1 MASSGLDE
9 KLVEWLGS
17 VFRYWTAL
25 RGLIGFEVVGF
36 DRARTVGVVTGW
48 LDAAYH
54 LQILR
59 AIRRGAREQEL
70 NLVTFVTS
78 VPDDVGATNVAQLI
92 DPEVLGGLIFF
103 TSGRDSMR
111 NLDHEAFARG
121 LGDVPMCG
129 VAMDLPGASRVVI
142 DNESG
147 VKELVRHLI
156 RHHGARRFAY
166 VAGPDGN
173 QEAAIRY
180 SAFRSTLDEHGILM
194 DSSHVVSGDYRI
206 PSGHLAM
213 QTLIEER
220 GVQPEQLDAIVTA
233 NDGLA
238 RGCIHALAERG
249 VRVPW
254 QVAVVGFDDGI
265 MAQQSPVPL
274 TTVHQPLYRAGEQA
288 IRLLTGQMR
297 GEAREDI
304 VLPTGLVIRHSCG
317 CLEGMGRLQLSD
329 EDQRRRSGRGFEV
342 AFLERRDRI
351 FEEARRVTRDR
362 IAGLVRGWEARLVG
376 SLVDELKGRSE
387 DGFRVEFEDILDRVI
402 EHRGAPSVFHDVVTV
417 LWRHLVPCVMADP
430 ALRTSVEGLL
440 DGARL
445 AISAATQRVQAG
457 EVEATEILAE
467 RVGESCVAVAS
478 VDSVQALA
486 GVVQRRLPQLG
497 IRRLSLAV
505 FSRGVVSDTIHQVL
519 WFENGP
525 VLIENVRMSTS
536 ALPGSVIAPGPAAE
550 VLVMPLH
557 ARGAVFGIVCL
568 EVRPLRPFVF
578 MTIRDALSAALDRLR
593 LVEQV

>member
-1 MASSGLDE
+1 
-9 KLVEWLGS
+9 
-17 VFRYWTAL
+17 
-25 RGLIGFEVVGF
+25 
-36 DRARTVGVVTGW
+36 VVTGW

-70 NLVTFVTS
+70 NLVTFITS
-78 VPDDVGATNVAQLI
+78 VPDDVGASNVAHLI
-92 DPEVLGGLIFF
+92 DAEVLGGLIFF

-121 LGDVPMCG
+121 LRDVPVCG
-129 VAMDLPGASRVVI
+129 VAMDLPGASRVLI

-147 VKELVRHLI
+147 VQDIVRHLI

-166 VAGPDGN
+166 ITGPDGN
-173 QEAAIRY
+173 EEAAVRY
-180 SAFRSTLDEHGILM
+180 RAFEETLDEYGLGVDPM
-194 DSSHVVSGDYRI
+194 CVVQGDYRM
-206 PSGHLAM
+206 PSGNQAVH
-213 QTLIEER
+213 TLVEER
-220 GVQPEQLDAIVTA
+220 GVLVEHIDAIVTA

-238 RGCIHALAERG
+238 RGCIDALAARG
-249 VRVPW
+249 IRVPW

-265 MAQQSPVPL
+265 TAQQSPVPL

-288 IRLLTGQMR
+288 IRLLVGQMR
-297 GEAREDI
+297 GEPREDI
-304 VLPTGLVIRHSCG
+304 VLPTSLVIRHSCG
-317 CLEGMGRLQLSD
+317 CLEGMGRLQLSE
-329 EDQRRRSGRGFEV
+329 EDLRRRSGRGFEV
-342 AFLERRDRI
+342 ALLERRDQI
-351 FEEARRVTRDR
+351 FKEVRRVTRDR
-362 IAGLVRGWEARLVG
+362 IAGLARGWEMRFVG

-387 DGFRVEFEDILDRVI
+387 DGFRVEIEDILDQVI
-402 EHRGAPSVFHDVVTV
+402 EHRGAPSVFHDVVSV
-417 LWRHLVPCVMADP
+417 LWRHLIPCVMADP
-430 ALRTSVEGLL
+430 ALRTAVEGLL

-457 EVEATEILAE
+457 EIEATEILAE
-467 RVGESCVAVAS
+467 RVGETCVAVAAA
-478 VDSVQALA
+478 DSVQALA
-486 GVVQRRLPQLG
+486 GVVQKRFPQLG
-497 IRRLSLAV
+497 IRRLSIAV
-505 FSRGVVSDTIHQVL
+505 FARGVVSDTIHQVL
-519 WFENGP
+519 WFEDGP

-578 MTIRDALSAALDRLR
+578 MTIRDALSAVIDRLR